1 MRKKMTAVFLALAF
15 VVSSLFFMSS
25 CAKKQ
30 MQVTEG
36 VQPTAEEA
44 MPAEKP
50 ATESKMAPMEET
62 KKVETG
68 ETEAYKKAEAE
79 RLAKLKALQKE
90 QKELDEKK
98 AFENQKIYFD
108 FDKSDLKPE
117 AQTVLKEKA
126 DWLRAHPAYSLRIEG
141 NCDERG
147 TNEYNLALGE
157 RRASSAKKFLV
168 ALGIAESR
176 IATISY
182 GEERPANPA
191 HNEQAW
197 AENRRDEFVLMK

>member
-1 MRKKMTAVFLALAF
+1 MRKKMMAVFFALAF

-36 VQPTAEEA
+36 VQPTAEEG
-44 MPAEKP
+44 MQAEKP

-62 KKVETG
+62 KKMETG
-68 ETEAYKKAEAE
+68 ETEANKQAEAE
-79 RLAKLKALQKE
+79 RQEKLKELQKAQE
-90 QKELDEKK
+90 EMAAKK
-98 AFENQKIYFD
+98 AFENKKIYFD
-108 FDKSDLKPE
+108 FDKSDLRPE
-117 AQTVLKEKA
+117 AQTILKEKA
-126 DWLRAHPAYSLRIEG
+126 DWLRAHPEYSLRIEG

-157 RRASSAKKFLV
+157 RRASAAKKFLV
-168 ALGIAESR
+168 ALGIADSR

-182 GEERPANPA
+182 GEERPADPA
-191 HNEQAW
+191 HNEEAW
-197 AENRRDEFVLMK
+197 AKNRRDEFVLMK